1 MAGMQQSEVRSTKNG
16 VQALEMAYTGI
27 TKIKQDVEAT
37 RFNLASGYK
46 GSDGQAFQDLVNSW
60 EQQAD
65 VILKN
70 LQDMVDKLN
79 QTLTAQHQQQ
89 GSSND
94 QINQGY
100 QQAQAVFNALHG

>member
-1 MAGMQQSEVRSTKNG
+1 MQQSEVRATKNG
-16 VQALEMAYTGI
+16 IQALEMAYTGI
-27 TKIKQDVEAT
+27 TKIKQDVEST
-37 RFNLASGYK
+37 RFNLAAGYK

-79 QTLTAQHQQQ
+79 QTLTSQHQQQ
-89 GSSND
+89 GSSNES
-94 QINQGY
+94 INQGY

>member
-1 MAGMQQSEVRSTKNG
+1 MQQSEVRATKNG
-16 VQALEMAYTGI
+16 IQALEMAYTGI

-46 GSDGQAFQDLVNSW
+46 GSDGQAFQDLVTSW

-65 VILKN
+65 VVLKN

-79 QTLTAQHQQQ
+79 QTLTSQHQQQ